1 MNLHA
6 RCLAVLCAL
15 GWGTSSA
22 LAADFDCPRVTVI
35 VPYPAGGAADVAARL
50 VADRLEAGL
59 KKSFVIE
66 NRPGATGNIGTAA
79 VVNAKPDGCTLL
91 VNAAVL
97 ATFPSSFSKLGFDPV
112 KDLAPIG
119 GIGVTP
125 TLLVAPKS
133 LPADDLKSLVQ
144 LSRQRPDGL
153 SFSTAGYGLLQHLA
167 VEEMAQ
173 RTGGKFVHVVYKGGA
188 QAATDLIAARVDFGS
203 FAAGSVIQFVKGG
216 ELKPLA
222 VVQPTRSDLMPEVA
236 TIAEQGLPGLDAGG
250 RHFPPQRRTQQDRR
264 GSGPEGAFCQ
274 YRLRPDGAHPR
285 RRGGDHA
292 QDRRGLGARDQ
303 APEYQA
309 GLTAAG
315 IAQAILASADSCLYK
330 PLISHADLGLTAVRW
345 LILTARPEGA
355 HGSAAAQPENT
366 YVAS

>member
-1 MNLHA
+1 M
-6 RCLAVLCAL
+6 
-15 GWGTSSA
+15 
-22 LAADFDCPRVTVI
+22 
-35 VPYPAGGAADVAARL
+35 
-50 VADRLEAGL
+50 
-59 KKSFVIE
+59 IE

-112 KDLAPIG
+112 KDLAPVG

-133 LPADDLKSLVQ
+133 LPADDLKGLVQ

-167 VEEMAQ
+167 VEAMAQ

-203 FAAGSVIQFVKGG
+203 FAAGSVIKFVKGG
-216 ELKPLA
+216 DLKPLA

-236 TIAEQGLPGLDAGG
+236 TIAEQGLPGLDAGV
-250 RHFPPQRRTQQDRR
+250 HFMLYAPAATPTDVISLLNGELNKIVGDPALKARFASIGYDPT
-264 GSGPEGAFCQ
+264 A
-274 YRLRPDGAHPR
+274 LTPD
-285 RRGGDHA
+285 
-292 QDRRGLGARDQ
+292 
-303 APEYQA
+303 
-309 GLTAAG
+309 AA
-315 IAQAILASADSCLYK
+315 AAIMRKTGEVWA
-330 PLISHADLGLTAVRW
+330 PLIKRLNIKLD
-345 LILTARPEGA
+345 
-355 HGSAAAQPENT
+355 
-366 YVAS
+366 

>member
-1 MNLHA
+1 M
-6 RCLAVLCAL
+6 LCAF
-15 GWGTSSA
+15 GSATSA
-22 LAADFDCPRVTVI
+22 LAADFDCARVTVI

-50 VADRLEAGL
+50 VADRLELGM

-97 ATFPSSFSKLGFDPV
+97 ATFPWSFTKLGFDPL

-133 LPADDLKSLVQ
+133 LPADDLKGLVQ
-144 LSRQRPDGL
+144 LSKQRPDGL

-173 RTGGKFVHVVYKGGA
+173 RTGAKFVHVVYKGGA

-216 ELKPLA
+216 AAQAAGRRPGDPLGPGARRGDHRRAGAARPRCRRSFHA
-222 VVQPTRSDLMPEVA
+222 VRAGSNAQGGRFRSSTANSTRSSA
-236 TIAEQGLPGLDAGG
+236 I
-250 RHFPPQRRTQQDRR
+250 
-264 GSGPEGAFCQ
+264 
-274 YRLRPDGAHPR
+274 RP
-285 RRGGDHA
+285 
-292 QDRRGLGARDQ
+292 
-303 APEYQA
+303 
-309 GLTAAG
+309 
-315 IAQAILASADSCLYK
+315 
-330 PLISHADLGLTAVRW
+330 
-345 LILTARPEGA
+345 
-355 HGSAAAQPENT
+355 
-366 YVAS
+366 

>member
-1 MNLHA
+1 LKLRV

-15 GWGTSSA
+15 GLAATSA
-22 LAADFDCPRVTVI
+22 PAADFDCPRVTVI

-59 KKSFVIE
+59 KKGFVIE

-112 KDLAPIG
+112 KDLAPVG

-125 TLLVAPKS
+125 TLLVAPKA
-133 LPADDLKSLVQ
+133 LPADDLKGLVQ

-173 RTGGKFVHVVYKGGA
+173 RSGGKFVHVVYKGGA

-222 VVQPTRSDLMPEVA
+222 VVQPTRSDLVPEVA
-236 TIAEQGLPGLDAGG
+236 TIAEQGLPGLDAGVHFMLYAPAATPADVVSLLNGELSRIVGDPALKG
-250 RHFPPQRRTQQDRR
+250 RF
-264 GSGPEGAFCQ
+264 
-274 YRLRPDGAHPR
+274 
-285 RRGGDHA
+285 
-292 QDRRGLGARDQ
+292 
-303 APEYQA
+303 
-309 GLTAAG
+309 AG
-315 IAQAILASADSCLYK
+315 IGYDPTPLTPDAAAAIMRTTGEAWA
-330 PLISHADLGLTAVRW
+330 PLIKRLNIKLD
-345 LILTARPEGA
+345 
-355 HGSAAAQPENT
+355 
-366 YVAS
+366 